1 MFLGLLDGVQVL
13 NFVVPGMY
21 FKYEDTPTSRGVLV
35 HIRKTGSSLLKRSI
49 HAYALHRLI
58 KNLREACM

>member
-21 FKYEDTPTSRGVLV
+21 FKYEDTPTSRGVLI
-35 HIRKTGSSLLKRSI
+35 HIRKTGSLN
-49 HAYALHRLI
+49 AP
-58 KNLREACM
+58 